1 MQKDVV
7 AIKQYDKDIFIFT
20 KQHNNMQ
27 QQNESKDKEKKRK
40 IKEII

>member
-20 KQHNNMQ
+20 KQQ
-27 QQNESKDKEKKRK
+27 YATIEWEQR
-40 IKEII
+40 